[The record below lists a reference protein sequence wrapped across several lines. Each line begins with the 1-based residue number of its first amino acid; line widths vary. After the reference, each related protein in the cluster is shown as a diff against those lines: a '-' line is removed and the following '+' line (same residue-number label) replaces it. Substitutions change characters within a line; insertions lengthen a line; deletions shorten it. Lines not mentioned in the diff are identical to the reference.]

1 MTANGR
7 FLIFFQMMK
16 SKRMPRSSVPEHHR
30 PERAQSVWLRLSLV
44 ALSVLTLA
52 SCKIRIIV
60 PEGGHVY
67 TQSGAYQCDGGQTCN
82 IDVIDFFFDETFI
95 ANPYRGYA
103 FRFWKQGTG
112 RFCGKSPNPCR
123 LLTTIFTGDWVP
135 AVLPWLESSDIVFY
149 LQPVFASGDDIIRAN
164 GKDWRQL
171 SLFADLSW
179 DEINAVCPVNRA
191 GQCSGT
197 LNGHDMKGW
206 TWASA
211 SDVSALFDFYGF
223 DPPSSD
229 EYSIRVIQDA
239 AIDAWLADGWLYT
252 SEESDWA
259 SSAVAGWAGLTTES
273 YDDTA
278 LARYGTYGSVAICF
292 SAVDLPTCSRWDD
305 GSRVIRTGTANAT
318 VGNDKDELP
327 SKSSYVGAWFYRNA
341 L

>member
-7 FLIFFQMMK
+7 FLVFFQMMK

-135 AVLPWLESSDIVFY
+135 AVLPWLESSDIVFTCSLCSRQATISY
-149 LQPVFASGDDIIRAN
+149 VPTVKTGDSLAS
-164 GKDWRQL
+164 L
-171 SLFADLSW
+171 
-179 DEINAVCPVNRA
+179 PTYH
-191 GQCSGT
+191 GT
-197 LNGHDMKGW
+197 KSTQFVPLTGLPN
-206 TWASA
+206 
-211 SDVSALFDFYGF
+211 
-223 DPPSSD
+223 
-229 EYSIRVIQDA
+229 
-239 AIDAWLADGWLYT
+239 
-252 SEESDWA
+252 
-259 SSAVAGWAGLTTES
+259 VAGL
-273 YDDTA
+273 
-278 LARYGTYGSVAICF
+278 
-292 SAVDLPTCSRWDD
+292 
-305 GSRVIRTGTANAT
+305 
-318 VGNDKDELP
+318 
-327 SKSSYVGAWFYRNA
+327 
-341 L
+341 